1 MVNGVPLYALAD
13 DVEVVCDDEDCFGC
27 LERSSGRVEELKP
40 KTLDEMLALDYT
52 CTLTR

>member
-1 MVNGVPLYALAD
+1 MNGVPLYSMTD
-13 DVEVVCDDEDCFGC
+13 DVEVVCEDCFDC
-27 LERSSGRVEELKP
+27 LERSSGKGEELKP